1 MRNKHIYP
9 NPCDVRPVQEELES
23 VVDGE
28 VEEEEADQVE
38 DEAEAEDC
46 HESNE
51 LSLGDDAV
59 EADGED
65 AGDESQERG
74 ALSRVKILVRLLPA
88 LNFSPNPSTYVCV
101 YQMARLGLFSLQFYP
116 TWIQTHVIRVVPD

>member
-46 HESNE
+46 HETNE

-65 AGDESQERG
+65 AGDESQEGG
-74 ALSRVKILVRLLPA
+74 ALSRVKILVRLLPV
-88 LNFSPNPSTYVCV
+88 LNFFPFHALMSVFT
-101 YQMARLGLFSLQFYP
+101 
-116 TWIQTHVIRVVPD
+116 TWHG